1 MKVNNQKYNM
11 SFTAGALLQAES
23 VMIAKLYLEL
33 SDWDEVKRQVVAD
46 NLLQSRAVSTLKRLS
61 YEIISRLSTLTTEEL
76 SLLVDSDYQDQAYLI
91 WIAICRHHQFI
102 ANFATEVLRE
112 RFITFK
118 PDLQYSDFDVFFN
131 RKCDW
136 HSELDGL
143 SISTKKKLRQV
154 LFKMLRET
162 DFLDG
167 KNNIQATILSPRLL
181 EIIERS
187 GGRDIMYF
195 TVSENAV

>member
-1 MKVNNQKYNM
+1 M
-11 SFTAGALLQAES
+11 SFTAGALLQSES
-23 VMIAKLYLEL
+23 VTIAKLYLEL
-33 SDWDEVKRQVVAD
+33 GSWNEVKDKAITNNV
-46 NLLQSRAVSTLKRLS
+46 LQSRAVSTLKRIS
-61 YEIISRLSTLTTEEL
+61 YEIISRLSTLTSEEL
-76 SLLVDSDYQDQAYLI
+76 ILLVNSSQKDQAYLI
-91 WIAICRHHQFI
+91 WMAVCRHHKFI
-102 ANFATEVLRE
+102 ADFATEVLRE

-154 LFKMLRET
+154 LFKMLREA

-181 EIIERS
+181 DVIERS

-195 TVSENAV
+195 TVSEDAV

>member
-1 MKVNNQKYNM
+1 MDIQKYNM
-11 SFTAGALLQAES
+11 SFTAGALLQSES
-23 VMIAKLYLEL
+23 VTIAKLYLEL
-33 SDWDEVKRQVVAD
+33 GSWNEVKDKAIANNV
-46 NLLQSRAVSTLKRLS
+46 LQSRAVSTLKRIS
-61 YEIISRLSTLTTEEL
+61 YEIISRLSTLTSEEL
-76 SLLVDSDYQDQAYLI
+76 ILLVNSSHKDQAYLI
-91 WIAICRHHQFI
+91 WMAVCRPHKFI
-102 ANFATEVLRE
+102 ADFAIEVLRE

-118 PDLQYSDFDVFFN
+118 PDLQYSDFEVFFN

-154 LFKMLRET
+154 LFKMLREA

-167 KNNIQATILSPRLL
+167 KNNLQATILSPRLL
-181 EIIERS
+181 EVIERN

>member
-1 MKVNNQKYNM
+1 MDSQKYNM
-11 SFTAGALLQAES
+11 SFTAGALLQSES
-23 VMIAKLYLEL
+23 VTIAKLYLEL
-33 SDWDEVKRQVVAD
+33 GSWNEVKDKAIANNV
-46 NLLQSRAVSTLKRLS
+46 LQSRAVSTLKRIS
-61 YEIISRLSTLTTEEL
+61 YEIISRLSTLTSEEL
-76 SLLVDSDYQDQAYLI
+76 ILLVNSSHKDQAYLI
-91 WIAICRHHQFI
+91 WMAVCRHHKFI
-102 ANFATEVLRE
+102 ADFATEVLRE

-143 SISTKKKLRQV
+143 SVSTKKKLRQV
-154 LFKMLRET
+154 LFKMLREA

-181 EIIERS
+181 DVIERS

-195 TVSENAV
+195 TVSEDAV

>member
-1 MKVNNQKYNM
+1 M
-11 SFTAGALLQAES
+11 SFTAGALLQTES
-23 VMIAKLYLEL
+23 VTIAKLYLEL
-33 SDWDEVKRQVVAD
+33 GSWNEVKDKAIANNV
-46 NLLQSRAVSTLKRLS
+46 LQSRAVSTLKRIS
-61 YEIISRLSTLTTEEL
+61 YEIISRLSTLTSEEL
-76 SLLVDSDYQDQAYLI
+76 ILLVNSSHKDQAYLI
-91 WIAICRHHQFI
+91 WMAVCRHHKFI
-102 ANFATEVLRE
+102 ADFATEVLRE

-118 PDLQYSDFDVFFN
+118 PDLQYSNFDVFFN

-154 LFKMLRET
+154 LFKMLREA

-181 EIIERS
+181 DVIERN

>member
-1 MKVNNQKYNM
+1 MDSQKYNM
-11 SFTAGALLQAES
+11 SFTAGALLQSES
-23 VMIAKLYLEL
+23 VTIAKLYLEL
-33 SDWDEVKRQVVAD
+33 GSWNEVKDKSIANNV
-46 NLLQSRAVSTLKRLS
+46 LQSRAVSTLKRIS
-61 YEIISRLSTLTTEEL
+61 YEIISRLSTLTSEEL
-76 SLLVDSDYQDQAYLI
+76 ILLVNSSHQDQAYLI
-91 WIAICRHHQFI
+91 WMAICRHHKFI
-102 ANFATEVLRE
+102 ADFATEVLRE

-154 LFKMLRET
+154 LFKMLREA
-162 DFLDG
+162 DFLDD

-181 EIIERS
+181 DVIERS

-195 TVSENAV
+195 TVSEDAL

>member
-1 MKVNNQKYNM
+1 MDIQKYNM
-11 SFTAGALLQAES
+11 SFTAGALLQSES
-23 VMIAKLYLEL
+23 VTIAKLYLEL
-33 SDWDEVKRQVVAD
+33 GSWNEVKDKAIANNV
-46 NLLQSRAVSTLKRLS
+46 LQSRAVSTLKRIS
-61 YEIISRLSTLTTEEL
+61 YEIISRLSTLTSEEL
-76 SLLVDSDYQDQAYLI
+76 ILLVNSSHKDQAYLI
-91 WIAICRHHQFI
+91 WMAVCRHHKFI
-102 ANFATEVLRE
+102 ADFAIEVLRE

-154 LFKMLRET
+154 LFKMLREA

-181 EIIERS
+181 EVIERN

>member
-1 MKVNNQKYNM
+1 MDSQKYNM
-11 SFTAGALLQAES
+11 SFTAGALLQSES
-23 VMIAKLYLEL
+23 VTIAKLYLEL
-33 SDWDEVKRQVVAD
+33 GSWNEVKDKAIANNV
-46 NLLQSRAVSTLKRLS
+46 LQSRAVSTLKRIS
-61 YEIISRLSTLTTEEL
+61 YEIISRLSTLTSEEL
-76 SLLVDSDYQDQAYLI
+76 ILLVNSSHKDQAYLI
-91 WIAICRHHQFI
+91 WMAVCRHHKFI
-102 ANFATEVLRE
+102 ADFATEVLRE

-154 LFKMLRET
+154 LFKMLREA

-181 EIIERS
+181 DVIERN

>member
-1 MKVNNQKYNM
+1 M
-11 SFTAGALLQAES
+11 SFTAGALLQSES
-23 VMIAKLYLEL
+23 VTIAKLYLEL
-33 SDWDEVKRQVVAD
+33 GSWNEVKDKAISNNV
-46 NLLQSRAVSTLKRLS
+46 LQSRAVSTLKRIS
-61 YEIISRLSTLTTEEL
+61 YEVISRLSTLTSEEL
-76 SLLVDSDYQDQAYLI
+76 ILLVNSSHKDQAYLI
-91 WIAICRHHQFI
+91 WMAVCRHHKFI
-102 ANFATEVLRE
+102 ADFAIEVLRE

-154 LFKMLRET
+154 LFKMLREA

-181 EIIERS
+181 DVIERS

>member
-1 MKVNNQKYNM
+1 MDSQKYNM
-11 SFTAGALLQAES
+11 SFTAGALLQSES
-23 VMIAKLYLEL
+23 VTIAKLYLEL
-33 SDWDEVKRQVVAD
+33 GSWNEVKDKAIANNV
-46 NLLQSRAVSTLKRLS
+46 LQSRAVSTLKRIS
-61 YEIISRLSTLTTEEL
+61 YEIISRLSTLTSEEL
-76 SLLVDSDYQDQAYLI
+76 ILLVNSSHKDQAYLI
-91 WIAICRHHQFI
+91 WMAVCRHHKFI
-102 ANFATEVLRE
+102 ADFATEVLRE

-154 LFKMLRET
+154 LFKMLREA

-181 EIIERS
+181 DVIERS

-195 TVSENAV
+195 TVSEDAV

>member
-1 MKVNNQKYNM
+1 MDSQKYNM
-11 SFTAGALLQAES
+11 SFTAGALLQSES
-23 VMIAKLYLEL
+23 VTIAKLYLEL
-33 SDWDEVKRQVVAD
+33 GSWNEVKDKAITNNV
-46 NLLQSRAVSTLKRLS
+46 LQSRAVSTLKRIS
-61 YEIISRLSTLTTEEL
+61 YEIISRLSTLTSEEL
-76 SLLVDSDYQDQAYLI
+76 ILLVNSSHKDQAYLI
-91 WIAICRHHQFI
+91 WMAVCRHHNFI
-102 ANFATEVLRE
+102 ADFATEVLRE

-154 LFKMLRET
+154 LFKMLREA

-181 EIIERS
+181 DVIERS

-195 TVSENAV
+195 TVSEDAV

>member
-1 MKVNNQKYNM
+1 MDSQKYNM
-11 SFTAGALLQAES
+11 SFTAGALLQSES
-23 VMIAKLYLEL
+23 VTIAKLYLEL
-33 SDWDEVKRQVVAD
+33 GSWNEVKDKAISNNV
-46 NLLQSRAVSTLKRLS
+46 LQSRAVSTLKRIS
-61 YEIISRLSTLTTEEL
+61 YEVISRLSTLTSEEL
-76 SLLVDSDYQDQAYLI
+76 ILLVNSSHKDQAYLI
-91 WIAICRHHQFI
+91 WMAVCRHHKFI
-102 ANFATEVLRE
+102 ADFAIEVLRE

-154 LFKMLRET
+154 LFKMLREA

-181 EIIERS
+181 DVIERS

>member
-1 MKVNNQKYNM
+1 M

-23 VMIAKLYLEL
+23 VTIARLYLEL
-33 SDWDEVKRQVVAD
+33 RDWNEVKEKAIAD
-46 NLLQSRAVSTLKRLS
+46 NVLQSRAVSTLKRLS
-61 YEIISRLSTLTTEEL
+61 YEIISRLNTLNTEEML
-76 SLLVDSDYQDQAYLI
+76 LLVDFDYQDQAYMI
-91 WIAICRHHQFI
+91 WLAICRHHQFI
-102 ANFATEVLRE
+102 ADFATEVLRE

-136 HSELDGL
+136 HSELDSL

-154 LFKMLRET
+154 LFKMLREA

-181 EIIERS
+181 DVMERK
-187 GGRDIMYF
+187 GGRDIIYF
-195 TVSENAV
+195 TLSEDAL

>member
-1 MKVNNQKYNM
+1 MKINDQKYNM

-23 VMIAKLYLEL
+23 VTIAKLYLEL
-33 SDWDEVKRQVVAD
+33 GDWNEVKEKAIAD
-46 NLLQSRAVSTLKRLS
+46 NILQSRAVSTLKRLS

-76 SLLVDSDYQDQAYLI
+76 SLLIDSDYQDQAYLI
-91 WIAICRHHQFI
+91 WIAICRHHKFI
-102 ANFATEVLRE
+102 ADFATEVLRE

-118 PDLQYSDFDVFFN
+118 PDLHYLDFDIFFN

-136 HSELDGL
+136 HSELDSL

-154 LFKMLRET
+154 LFKMIREAS
-162 DFLDG
+162 FLDG
-167 KNNIQATILSPRLL
+167 KNNIQATILSPKLL
-181 EIIERS
+181 EVIERN

-195 TVSENAV
+195 TVSEDAL

>member
-1 MKVNNQKYNM
+1 MDSQKYNM
-11 SFTAGALLQAES
+11 SFTAGALLQSES
-23 VMIAKLYLEL
+23 VTIAKLYLEL
-33 SDWDEVKRQVVAD
+33 GSWNEVKDKSIANNV
-46 NLLQSRAVSTLKRLS
+46 LQSRAVSTLKRIS
-61 YEIISRLSTLTTEEL
+61 YEIISRLSTLTSEEL
-76 SLLVDSDYQDQAYLI
+76 ILLVNSSHQDQAYLI
-91 WIAICRHHQFI
+91 WMAICRHHKFI
-102 ANFATEVLRE
+102 ADFATEVLRE

-154 LFKMLRET
+154 LFKMLREA

-181 EIIERS
+181 DVIERS

-195 TVSENAV
+195 TVSEDAV

>member
-1 MKVNNQKYNM
+1 M
-11 SFTAGALLQAES
+11 SFTAGALLQSES
-23 VMIAKLYLEL
+23 VTIAKLYLEL
-33 SDWDEVKRQVVAD
+33 GSWNEVKDKAIANNV
-46 NLLQSRAVSTLKRLS
+46 LQSRAVSTLKRIS
-61 YEIISRLSTLTTEEL
+61 YEIISRLSTLTSEEL
-76 SLLVDSDYQDQAYLI
+76 ILLVNSSHKDQAYLI
-91 WIAICRHHQFI
+91 WMAVCRHHKFI
-102 ANFATEVLRE
+102 ADFATEVLRE

-154 LFKMLRET
+154 LFKMLREA

-181 EIIERS
+181 DAIERN